1 MTTPHHQYGLS
12 LIELMIALAIGVV
25 FTLGLTEVFGNHNQS
40 ARMQQA
46 VSAVQER
53 GRFALQL
60 FQQELML
67 ADYTGCAP
75 DGLST
80 LNNLTATTITGLAG
94 QEGGAIAAD
103 SINISYADPNSQS
116 FIATGQLQPGHNFNT
131 GDTIVHSDCLA
142 GDIFTINGPINNNII
157 TLPAEV
163 NAGRTTQLATPYQL
177 ITNQYTIAPGINGQ
191 NSLFRNG
198 LELIPGIDFLQ
209 VLYGVDPQGA
219 NAPTAYVTANNVPD
233 MNDVISIRIGFIASS
248 DEDNIGQNNAALT
261 VLSHNF
267 NPPDNR
273 LRRVFSLTTRIRNR

>member
-1 MTTPHHQYGLS
+1 MTTPHQQYGLS
-12 LIELMIALAIGVV
+12 LIELMIALTIGAF

-80 LNNLTATTITGLAG
+80 LNNLTTAAIIGLAG
-94 QEGGAIAAD
+94 QEGGATAD

-116 FIATGQLQPGHNFNT
+116 FITPGQLQPGHNFNT
-131 GDTIVHSDCLA
+131 GDTVVHSDCLA
-142 GDIFTINGPINNNII
+142 GDIFTITNPINNNII
-157 TLPAEV
+157 TLPAGV
-163 NAGRTTQLATPYQL
+163 IAGRTVQLATPYQL

-209 VLYGVDPQGA
+209 VLYGIDPQGA

-261 VLSHNF
+261 VLSNNF